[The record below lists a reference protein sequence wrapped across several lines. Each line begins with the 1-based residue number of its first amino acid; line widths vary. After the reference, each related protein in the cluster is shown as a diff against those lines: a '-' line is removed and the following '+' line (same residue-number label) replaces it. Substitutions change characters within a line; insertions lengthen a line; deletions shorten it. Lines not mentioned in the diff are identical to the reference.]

1 MIFCV
6 FFKLDKI
13 LMDVI
18 QNILDACSTEISQ
31 DHAKNSNNNHQI
43 NITHRR
49 FDVVFSLERIILKGV
64 GTVIDNFLTNDIIFI
79 TCMHLDQTKAIQFKN
94 IVQFVLYINV
104 PYAEIYRLES
114 SRHNEA
120 TRDTLLQPCEK

>member
-31 DHAKNSNNNHQI
+31 DHAKNSNNNH
-43 NITHRR
+43 
-49 FDVVFSLERIILKGV
+49 
-64 GTVIDNFLTNDIIFI
+64 
-79 TCMHLDQTKAIQFKN
+79 
-94 IVQFVLYINV
+94 
-104 PYAEIYRLES
+104 
-114 SRHNEA
+114 
-120 TRDTLLQPCEK
+120 